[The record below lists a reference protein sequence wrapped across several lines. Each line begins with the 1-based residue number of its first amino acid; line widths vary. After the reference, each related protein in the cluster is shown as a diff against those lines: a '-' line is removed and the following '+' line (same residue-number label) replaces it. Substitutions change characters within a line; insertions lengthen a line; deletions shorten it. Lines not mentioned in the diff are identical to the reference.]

1 MKEGGADLPVLLDE
15 SGDIASRYAITG
27 VPTAYF
33 IDSQGRIANVKIGA
47 TTFDD
52 LTQLSR
58 GAG

>member
-1 MKEGGADLPVLLDE
+1 MLLDE